1 MSGDN
6 KKFIIRSNEKNKVI
20 INVLFLVRGVN
31 TKY

>member
-1 MSGDN
+1 MSDDN
-6 KKFIIRSNEKNKVI
+6 KKFNIRSNEKNKVI